1 MVTFRTRGRRLWLG
15 GAIAAA
21 LVASL
26 AALLLRPM
34 LERAVRARIE
44 SATVRHGMVARIG
57 LVHVGVWPLLRLEGV
72 DLDLGHGVRLHAD
85 IITATWPG
93 RLRLAV
99 RAATLAGPTAI
110 MVSSPAT
117 AWDIAGILGEHL
129 QLTLVE
135 PQAGLSIRKLAD
147 PVGSAWNVEAR
158 GLDVGRLLD
167 VRRDAHPLLD
177 GGIADGRVDLRAS
190 TDELSF
196 HVDVGARGARLGVLA
211 DNADDEPQ
219 LGDPTDVTMRFDGAW
234 RRPEGTIE
242 IPEVHATLASAA
254 LSGSIALRDLDTDPN
269 VPCRA
274 TGASRDSLRCAPV
287 VPCRAA
293 GASRDSLRCAPVV
306 DLALGV
312 RHLDFAQLLGTS
324 GLAVPESL
332 GMAPGGG
339 SDLGSATI
347 DVRVRGRLADPA
359 SLSVSQKI
367 DFRPPRQ
374 MPPAIARLRGDFI
387 FSSDDGP
394 GPHRPI
400 NVSLASP
407 DFIAL
412 RDVPPLFVR
421 TLLLAED
428 TGFYG
433 HRGIDLRELPTA
445 LLTNWSRGGAARGAS
460 TITQQLAKN
469 LFLSRDKQ
477 VGRKLQELAI
487 TFLLE
492 SALGKDRI
500 LEIYLNIIEWG
511 PDLRGLRP
519 AARRYFGREPR
530 ELTPAQ
536 MAFLVAIIPGPIK
549 YQSSFARGTPGPGLR
564 SLIDELLAKLRSV
577 HVIGEEEYQQALGE
591 PIVVAGGRPPG

>member
-1 MVTFRTRGRRLWLG
+1 MVTFQIRGRRWLL
-15 GAIAAA
+15 GAIATA
-21 LVASL
+21 VVVSL
-26 AALLLRPM
+26 SALLLRPV
-34 LERAVRARIE
+34 LEHAVRARIE
-44 SATVRHGMVARIG
+44 SAAVRHGMVARIR
-57 LVHVGVWPLLRLEGV
+57 LVHVGVWPLLRLAGF
-72 DLDLGHGVRLHAD
+72 DLGLGHGVRLHAD
-85 IITATWPG
+85 EIAATWPG

-99 RAATLAGPTAI
+99 RAATLAGPAGVRI
-110 MVSSPAT
+110 SSPASV
-117 AWDIAGILGEHL
+117 WDLQGIRSEDF
-129 QLTLVE
+129 QLTLVG
-135 PQAGLSIRKLAD
+135 PQDGLSIRKLAD
-147 PVGSAWNVEAR
+147 PGDSAWNVEAH
-158 GLDVGRLLD
+158 GLDVGHLLD

-177 GGIADGRVDLRAS
+177 GGIADGRVALRAS
-190 TDELSF
+190 TDALRF
-196 HVDVGARGARLGVLA
+196 NVDMGARGARLRALA
-211 DNADDEPQ
+211 DTTADEPQ
-219 LGDPTDVTMRFDGAW
+219 LGDPTDIAVRFDGAW
-234 RRPEGTIE
+234 RRAEGTIE
-242 IPEVHATLASAA
+242 IPEVHATLAGAA
-254 LSGSIALRDLDTDPN
+254 LSGSIALRDLDTDPI
-269 VPCRA
+269 
-274 TGASRDSLRCAPV
+274 
-287 VPCRAA
+287 
-293 GASRDSLRCAPVV
+293 V

-312 RHLDFAQLLGTS
+312 KHLDFAQLLGTS

-339 SDLGSATI
+339 RDLGLATI
-347 DVRVRGRLADPA
+347 DVRVRGRPADPA

-367 DFRPPRQ
+367 DFKPPRR
-374 MPPAIARLRGDFI
+374 MPPAISRLRGDFI

-400 NVSLASP
+400 DVSPASP

-412 RDVPPLFVR
+412 REVPPLFVR
-421 TLLLAED
+421 TLLLSED
-428 TGFYG
+428 AGFYG

-445 LLTNWSRGGAARGAS
+445 LLTDWSRGGAARGAS

-477 VGRKLQELAI
+477 IGRKLQELAI

-530 ELTPAQ
+530 ELTPAE

-549 YQSSFARGTPGPGLR
+549 YQSSFAHGTPGPGLR

-577 HVIGEEEYQQALGE
+577 HAIGEEEYLQAIGE
-591 PIVVAGGRPPG
+591 PIVVAGRRPPG